1 MAGELLTRS
10 YKEDIYKEDCAE
22 IVNKCSFNEVENV
35 DHDHEHN
42 FNPKSNLTPY
52 ILMGALSIHGLF
64 EGIALGIQTQP
75 KMIFFLGIAI
85 VSHKWAESFTLGISF
100 YKTNTDYD
108 TYIKLIVMF
117 SLFTP
122 LGITVGMFASGTSI
136 LLEAVFLSLAAGSFI
151 YISASEVIV
160 EEFSVSR
167 HKYLKFTFFF
177 LGAILVCLLTLIE
190 Q

>member
-1 MAGELLTRS
+1 MAGQLLTRS
-10 YKEDIYKEDCAE
+10 YKEDIYRGECAE
-22 IVNKCSFNEVENV
+22 VVNKCSFNDLENV
-35 DHDHEHN
+35 EHDHEHD

-52 ILMGALSIHGLF
+52 VLMCALSIHGLF
-64 EGIALGIQTQP
+64 EGIALGIQVQP
-75 KMIFFLGIAI
+75 KMVFFLGVAI

-100 YKTNTDYD
+100 FKTNTSNE

-122 LGITVGMFASGTSI
+122 LGITIGMFASGSNI

-167 HKYLKFTFFF
+167 HKYLKFIFFF

-190 Q
+190 K